1 MQKPWQLL
9 QGTLMAALASGILY
23 STAIA
28 AEIETRDLD
37 VLYEAALAEGGE
49 FVLRAGGD
57 KPDQVD
63 YYLDMFKARFPEL
76 KVTHSVDVSINH
88 APRYDNAR
96 AAGGTENIPDV
107 IQFQTL
113 HDFNYYAENDL
124 LEVYRPKNWDKVF
137 PDHRDPHGRW
147 TGLYGVTF
155 SNYVNTDLV
164 DEDGAPRDALDYLDP
179 ALKGK
184 VILTYP
190 HDDDA
195 VLYQFWNL
203 KEAYGWNY
211 LEKLVATEPT
221 WVRGTAWPFVAINKG
236 WYAAS
241 FTTFWAFEPFPNA
254 NTKFMFPEKDYFL
267 TWYQTAGIPT
277 QAKNKAA
284 AKLYLNWML
293 SEEFQGKWLQFPVRM
308 DIEAPG
314 GTKSVLNHNTSP
326 GDFHRWMLK
335 RNLVERF
342 RMQMIQLIGPV
353 TGPTPVEIDYT
364 VKP

>member
-1 MQKPWQLL
+1 MKRVLAIVSKVITAVI
-9 QGTLMAALASGILY
+9 TLFAI
-23 STAIA
+23 STPAIA
-28 AEIETRDLD
+28 VDIETRSLEE
-37 VLYEAALAEGGE
+37 LYAVAIKEGGN

-57 KPDQVD
+57 KPDQID
-63 YYLDMFKARFPEL
+63 YYLDRFKKRFPRIN
-76 KVTHSVDVSINH
+76 VTHSVDVSINH

-96 AAGGTENIPDV
+96 AAGGESNIPDV

-113 HDFNYYAENDL
+113 YDFNYYAENGL
-124 LEVYRPKNWDKVF
+124 LDVYRPKNWDKVF
-137 PDHRDPHGRW
+137 PDHKDPHGRW

-155 SNYVNTDLV
+155 TNYVNLDLIDV
-164 DEDGAPRDALDYLDP
+164 DKAPRDAMDYLDP

-203 KEAYGWNY
+203 KEAYGWEY

-221 WVRGTAWPFVAINKG
+221 WVRGTAWPYVAINKG

-241 FTTFWAFEPFPNA
+241 FTTFWAFENFPGM
-254 NTKFMFPEKDYFL
+254 NTRFLFPEEDYFL

-293 SEEFQGKWLQFPVRM
+293 SEEFQGTWLQFPVRM

-314 GTKSVLNHNTSP
+314 GKTSVLHHNTSP

-335 RNLVERF
+335 RPMVERF
-342 RMQMIQLIGPV
+342 RMQMLQLIGPV
-353 TGPTPVEIDYT
+353 QGPTPIDIDYNI
-364 VKP
+364 KP

>member
-1 MQKPWQLL
+1 MR
-9 QGTLMAALASGILY
+9 TLKTLVAATLGAAL
-23 STAIA
+23 STQTIA
-28 AEIETRDLD
+28 ADIETRSLEE
-37 VLYEAALAEGGE
+37 LYAAALAEGGE

-57 KPDQVD
+57 KPDQID
-63 YYLDMFKARFPEL
+63 YYLDMFKARFPEIS
-76 KVTHSVDVSINH
+76 VTHSVDVSINH
-88 APRYDNAR
+88 APRFDNAR
-96 AAGGTENIPDV
+96 AAGGETNIPDV

-124 LEVYRPKNWDKVF
+124 LDVYRPKNWNKVF
-137 PDHRDPHGRW
+137 PDHKDPHGRW

-155 SNYVNTDLV
+155 TNYVNGDLI
-164 DEDGAPRDALDYLDP
+164 EGEPPRDAMDYLDP

-203 KEAYGWNY
+203 KEAYGWDY
-211 LEKLVATEPT
+211 LQKLVATEPT
-221 WVRGTAWPFVAINKG
+221 WVRGTAMPYVAINNG

-241 FTTFWAFEPFPNA
+241 FTTFWAFEPFPGM
-254 NTKFMFPEKDYFL
+254 NTQFLFPEEDYFL
-267 TWYQTAGIPT
+267 TWYQTGAIPK

-314 GTKSVLNHNTSP
+314 GTKSVLHHNTSP

-335 RNLVERF
+335 RDLVERF
-342 RMQMIQLIGPV
+342 RMQMLQLIGPV
-353 TGPTPVEIDYT
+353 HGPTPVEIDYS
-364 VKP
+364 VRP